1 MIGGNAIAQIQI
13 YTTTRNEIGEQIRSW
28 NTVATIKGFLDL
40 MSGTSTYEVY
50 STKMAES
57 THIFICD
64 YLELP
69 NNVKTTTS
77 RMIIDGDTYDVSYI
91 DNPMGLNRHY
101 EFYLARTG
109 D

>member
-1 MIGGNAIAQIQI
+1 MIGGNIKAEIQT
-13 YTTTRNEIGEQIRSW
+13 YTTTRNEIGEQVRAW
-28 NTVATIKGFLDL
+28 NTVATITGYLDL

-64 YLELP
+64 YQELP
-69 NNVKTTTS
+69 SNIKTTTS

-101 EFYLARTG
+101 EFYLSRTG

>member
-1 MIGGNAIAQIQI
+1 MIGGNATAQIQV
-13 YTTTRNEIGEQIRSW
+13 YTTTRNEIGEQIKSW
-28 NTVATIKGFLDL
+28 TTVATLKGYLDL

-50 STKMAES
+50 STKMSES

-64 YLELP
+64 YQALP
-69 NNVKTTTS
+69 SSVKTTTS
-77 RMIIDGDTYDVSYI
+77 RMIIDGTTYNVSYI

-109 D
+109 N